1 MTDLIPANGSQNQL
15 QRQLA
20 ESEDRFE
27 KLVSMALS
35 NKSQSTQE
43 MYRRTYEKWKAW
55 CADRRL
61 HPMHLQHDTL
71 QAFIESG
78 DTTKATRQREKSA
91 MKQLLALLLVVFPD
105 NRDLKMEYA
114 LFSDWYKPRGKTGKG
129 KERKPYALSTEQ
141 VMTVRDYWRKEN
153 DGYHLRNY
161 AMIAL
166 MFASGLRA
174 DEVVNL
180 QWNDINLDTGVV
192 HVRHGKGDKERYA
205 AIYGNI
211 ALDALRSLKK
221 ALPGFAWV
229 FTPFAPYTHESQGDA
244 PIVYRTLKQVI
255 EKTAEKTQVSFTPHD
270 ARHTLLTEVIQAS
283 DLVEAQA
290 QAGHSDGS
298 TTMRYGHA
306 SDAKT
311 RRNKTRISYG

>member
-1 MTDLIPANGSQNQL
+1 MINLIPVNGSQSHLQTQL
-15 QRQLA
+15 
-20 ESEDRFE
+20 SDDDDRFD
-27 KLVSMALS
+27 KLVQMTLS
-35 NKSQSTQE
+35 NKSQSTAD
-43 MYRRTYEKWKAW
+43 MYQRTYDKWVDW
-55 CADRRL
+55 CDNHRV
-61 HPMHLQHDTL
+61 HPMTLQHDTL

-91 MKQLLALLLVVFPD
+91 MKQLLELLLIVFPD

-141 VMTVRDYWRKEN
+141 VMTVRDYWKKDN

-174 DEVVNL
+174 SEIVGL
-180 QWNDINLDTGVV
+180 QWDDINGGVV

-211 ALDALRSLKK
+211 AVDALERLHNRFK
-221 ALPGFAWV
+221 GHGWV
-229 FTPFAPYTHESQGDA
+229 FTPFAPYTHESQGDS
-244 PIVYRTLKQVI
+244 PISYRTLKQVI
-255 EKTAEKTQVSFTPHD
+255 ETTAEETGIEFNPHD
-270 ARHTLLTEVIQAS
+270 ARHTLLTEVISAS